1 MPRSPKEYAAL
12 LIDRIKKFGSQVY
25 LVNTGWTGGPLGV
38 GKRFPIPVTRAI
50 ITAILNNKLENTQT
64 KNLNILNL
72 NIPLSIDGVDS
83 NLLEP
88 EKCWTSP
95 IKYKQSA
102 RALASLFIEN
112 MSNFVVTEEIAK
124 SGPQCR

>member
-1 MPRSPKEYAAL
+1 MPRSPNEYASL

-38 GKRFPIPVTRAI
+38 GKRFPIPVTRSI

-64 KNLNILNL
+64 KNIKILNL

-83 NLLEP
+83 NFLEP
-88 EKCWTSP
+88 EKCWISP
-95 IKYKQSA
+95 IRYKQAA
-102 RALASLFIEN
+102 RALALLFIEN
-112 MSNFVVTEEIAK
+112 MNNFVVSKEIAK
-124 SGPQCR
+124 SGPQCS